1 MAIARRDRL
10 ALRRQT
16 LVMRSAVLRERL
28 RQRSEVL
35 VSPLSLADRAIG
47 GFGWLRS
54 HPLLPM
60 GLLGLWVALR
70 PRRAWR
76 LAWRG
81 WLLWRAARRVM
92 HGLDRLR

>member
-10 ALRRQT
+10 ALRRQM
-16 LVMRSAVLRERL
+16 LIMRSAVLRERL
-28 RQRSEVL
+28 RQRAEVM
-35 VSPLSLADRAIG
+35 VTPLALADRAID

-54 HPLLPM
+54 HPLLPA
-60 GLLGLWVALR
+60 GLLGLWIALR

-81 WLLWRAARRVM
+81 WVLWRGARSVM
-92 HGLDRLR
+92 RRLDRLG